1 VHGADIRIPGHP
13 LALGY
18 VQERAGDPVTVTGL
32 EVTETT
38 DADGFPTTGRARIE
52 PGGID
57 LTIDPVAFGP
67 LVLTA
72 TDGRV
77 SRFPRA
83 QVRLTASDGRRGSG
97 WVEWNQPQTA
107 PGGR

>member
-1 VHGADIRIPGHP
+1 M
-13 LALGY
+13 
-18 VQERAGDPVTVTGL
+18 TVTGL
-32 EVTETT
+32 DVTEST

-57 LTIDPVAFGP
+57 LTMEPVAFGP

-83 QVRLTASDGRRGSG
+83 QVALTAADGRRGSG
-97 WVEWNQPQTA
+97 WVEWNQPQPA
-107 PGGR
+107 PEGR